1 MTTIRKGD
9 FGMMD
14 ITVAQLKER
23 LNGPTKPFILD
34 VRQPAEFQEAHIEG
48 SVLIPL
54 DQLPMRFKE
63 LSKDVDIVV
72 ACRSGGRSAQA
83 IQFLERQGFSRLWN
97 LVGGNLQWQAE
108 S

>member
-1 MTTIRKGD
+1 MNE
-9 FGMMD
+9 
-14 ITVAQLKER
+14 ITVAQLKDR
-23 LNGPTKPFILD
+23 LNSPSKPFILD
-34 VRQPAEFQEAHIEG
+34 VRQPAEFNAGHIQG

-54 DQLPMRFKE
+54 DQLPQRFKE

-83 IQFLERQGFSRLWN
+83 VLFLEAQGFSRLWN

>member
-1 MTTIRKGD
+1 MK
-9 FGMMD
+9 D

-23 LNGPTKPFILD
+23 LKGSSKPFILD
-34 VRQPAEFQEAHIEG
+34 VRQPAEFQLGHIEG

-54 DQLPMRFKE
+54 DQLPLRFKE

-83 IQFLERQGFSRLWN
+83 IQFLEHQGFSRLWN
-97 LVGGNLQWQAE
+97 LVGGNMQWQAE